1 MKQVKDSRIHFDKI
15 SADLDTA
22 LSRHAQAPKSSTKNH
37 GLSASNSANAAL
49 ASVALSSSQGL

>member
-1 MKQVKDSRIHFDKI
+1 MKDSRIHFDKI